1 MMMMLMMM
9 MESVGGGGGEGG
21 GGGGGKTGENKMHY
35 GRCARVANER
45 LTEGYPEL
53 EAEYEIQ

>member
-9 MESVGGGGGEGG
+9 MESVGGGGG
-21 GGGGGKTGENKMHY
+21 GGGGKTGKNKMHY
-35 GRCARVANER
+35 GRCARVANKR

>member
-1 MMMMLMMM
+1 MMMMMLMMM
-9 MESVGGGGGEGG
+9 MESVGGGGGGW
-21 GGGGGKTGENKMHY
+21 GGGGKTGENKMHY
-35 GRCARVANER
+35 GRCARVANKR

>member
-1 MMMMLMMM
+1 MMMMMLMMM
-9 MESVGGGGGEGG
+9 MESGGGGGG
-21 GGGGGKTGENKMHY
+21 GGGGGKTGKNKMHY
-35 GRCARVANER
+35 GRCARVANKR

>member
-1 MMMMLMMM
+1 MMM
-9 MESVGGGGGEGG
+9 MESVGGGGG

-35 GRCARVANER
+35 GRCARVANKR

>member
-1 MMMMLMMM
+1 MMMMMLMMM
-9 MESVGGGGGEGG
+9 MESVGGGGG
-21 GGGGGKTGENKMHY
+21 GGGGGKTGKNKMHY
-35 GRCARVANER
+35 GRCARVANKR